1 MGPSRTLTFFALFL
15 PAFAMAAWWW
25 FQALVGFGVLQ
36 TSIAVNSPRGVDIWC
51 GKAYRNTDS
60 SFDPGGFLEEPRT
73 TSKTP
78 LLDLRV
84 YPRMDR
90 YLENDVDGSFIVDAP
105 LSYVYGT
112 PFSNST
118 FLPGTNN
125 VIPLTTLKIQIISS
139 NTGDVL
145 VPWTDVGV
153 NTTAIEIH
161 FPLHLLPAT
170 HVPYPISVICA
181 SADGLQTFQTTTL
194 VRVLPARNDTGSVV
208 RVDQRYGGLE
218 VRSSRTLGLW
228 KGVLPFSF
236 YTSWDWISSTI
247 TNSSSPTNLTDFRSK
262 GFNLIHPVP
271 PGGTDPFNHTVFS
284 RFLDICDELEIYVMY
299 DMRHTYQNHSS
310 LTAQIASLQS
320 HPSLLLYYTADEPDG
335 QTDPL
340 NATSTAYGWL
350 QEADPYHPVSLV
362 LNCANFHFGEYTAG
376 ADIILEDTYP
386 LATNN
391 TYSVVYD
398 TACNTTYGCC
408 GCDNC
413 HAYDAAY
420 PAYVANPF
428 LDVSNRI
435 QTYGK
440 YQEWLGLAALAEQGK
455 GRKSIWG
462 VPQAFYDQG
471 SFWKRWPTGKEE
483 AVMAAL
489 RLNHGAKGVVA
500 WIYPTDGAVEEAM
513 SGLAR
518 VVTGDLVK
526 AFLLYTMP
534 VDGVVEGVGA
544 GLVDVKFWWGGE
556 VGGKA
561 LVTLMY
567 MGYSSTA
574 SGVELSLPGRRVG
587 VVESVLY
594 GSHGWSV
601 EDGKLIKQGGLEA
614 LEVGIFLVEIR
625 GGY

>member
-1 MGPSRTLTFFALFL
+1 MD
-15 PAFAMAAWWW
+15 W
-25 FQALVGFGVLQ
+25 FMIWLVLIQAGSSKVSVR
-36 TSIAVNSPRGVDIWC
+36 NPRV
-51 GKAYRNTDS
+51 RDS
-60 SFDPGGFLEEPRT
+60 SFDPGGSLVEPEAI
-73 TSKTP
+73 SKTP
-78 LLDLRV
+78 LLDLRA

-90 YLENDVDGSFIVDAP
+90 YLESDVDASFIVDTP
-105 LSYVYGT
+105 FSYVFGK

-118 FLPGTNN
+118 FVPGTND

-153 NTTAIEIH
+153 NTTSNEIQ
-161 FPLHLLPAT
+161 FPLHLLPAS

-194 VRVLPARNDTGSVV
+194 VRVLPPRNDTGSVV
-208 RVDQRYGGLE
+208 RMDQKHGGLMI
-218 VRSSRTLGLW
+218 RSTRTLNLW
-228 KGVLPFSF
+228 KGLFPFSF

-271 PGGTDPFNHTVFS
+271 PGGTDPFNHAIFS

-299 DMRHTYQNHSS
+299 DMRHTYQNRSS

-340 NATSTAYGWL
+340 NATSIAYSWL
-350 QEADPYHPVSLV
+350 QAADPYHPVSLV
-362 LNCANFHFGEYTAG
+362 LNCANFHFGEYTSG

-386 LATNN
+386 IATNN
-391 TYSVVYD
+391 SYSIVYD
-398 TACNTTYGCC
+398 TVCNTTYGCC

-413 HAYDAAY
+413 HAYDDAY

-428 LDVSNRI
+428 LDIPNRI
-435 QTYGK
+435 ETYGK
-440 YQEWLGLAALAEQGK
+440 YQEWLGLIALAEQGK

-500 WIYPTDGAVEEAM
+500 WIYPTDGAVEDAM
-513 SGLAR
+513 SGLAK
-518 VVTGDLVK
+518 VVTGDL
-526 AFLLYTMP
+526 ATTFLLYTSP
-534 VDGVVEGVGA
+534 SDVVVDGVDA
-544 GLVDVKFWWGGE
+544 GLVDVKHWWGGE
-556 VGGKA
+556 ASGKA
-561 LVTLMY
+561 LVTLVY
-567 MGYSSTA
+567 MGYSDVATS
-574 SGVELSLPGRRVG
+574 VRLSLQGKSVRA
-587 VVESVLY
+587 VESVLY
-594 GSHGWSV
+594 GSEEWSV
-601 EDGKLIKQGGLEA
+601 EDGKLVRQGGLEA
-614 LEVGIFLVEIR
+614 LEVGIFLVEV
-625 GGY
+625 GDKD